1 MSPTKKKKGE
11 ERKKTI
17 ILADIQPIFR
27 KGLRVIIEQET
38 PHRIVAEAEDGK
50 ECIELARKHR
60 PDMMIMAI
68 DIPVLNGLE
77 VSKHVLK
84 YLPDMKIMVVSVH
97 ADRHTVS
104 QAIRNGASGY
114 LLKDDGAKVLVDAI
128 ERIFNGQRYIS
139 PSLAEVVAEIIISMD
154 IPVIRDYGLEKLSL
168 REIQIL
174 SMSACRVTKNEI
186 AKRLH
191 ISPDTVKTHRANIKA
206 KLKLKEWSD
215 IGKTTLENF
224 LNPLP

>member
-1 MSPTKKKKGE
+1 VSPTKKKKGE